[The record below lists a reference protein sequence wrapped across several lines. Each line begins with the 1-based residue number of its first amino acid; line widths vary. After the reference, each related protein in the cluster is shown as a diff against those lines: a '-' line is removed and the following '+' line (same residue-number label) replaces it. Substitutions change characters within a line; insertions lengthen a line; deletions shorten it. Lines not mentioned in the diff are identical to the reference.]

1 MGETPGAELLFLHYG
16 EEWVRG
22 SENCLLALVPRLAAR
37 GYRTRVVCNAA
48 VLRDAL
54 SARGVDAVQLHL
66 PEIMVDGPDVR
77 LEVAGLLRTTR
88 ALVRLCDGRRPD
100 LVYCNSGRAA
110 QAAWLASRWLGV
122 PRVAHLHAPF
132 HRRYFWLWGL
142 WDAAALVFA
151 SETTRATS
159 LAPHRRTPPSH
170 VVRNGVDLARFHPAV
185 AREPEVRRALGLG
198 ADELVI
204 GQIGSLIRRKG
215 ADVLLRAFATVRA
228 ARPARL
234 VLAGDGPERGA
245 LQDLARSLGVAD
257 ATVFA
262 GEVERPE
269 RLLRSGFDV
278 TVLAAREESLP
289 LSLLEAAACG
299 AAIVCTSVGGNGEV
313 VVDERSGIVVP
324 PDDAPALA
332 GALLRMARDPALR
345 TRLGAA
351 ARARAAA
358 EFGVERYVD
367 GVEAVIRERLAAL
380 SEGRRGARVLA
391 PVRPRPR
398 RG

>member
-1 MGETPGAELLFLHYG
+1 MGETPAPELLFLHYG
-16 EEWVRG
+16 EEWLRG
-22 SENCLLALVPRLAAR
+22 SENCLLALVPRLESR
-37 GYRTRVVCNAA
+37 GYRSRVVCNAA

-54 SARGVDAVQLHL
+54 AAQGIDAVQLHL

-77 LEVAGLLRTTR
+77 LEVGGLLRATR
-88 ALVRLCDGRRPD
+88 ALVRGCEGRRPD
-100 LVYCNSGRAA
+100 LLYCNSGRAA
-110 QAAWLASRWLGV
+110 QAAWLAARWLGV

-151 SETTRATS
+151 SEATRAAS
-159 LAPHRRTPPSH
+159 LSPHRRTPPSH
-170 VVRNGVDLARFHPAV
+170 VVRNGVDLSRFRPAE

-228 ARPARL
+228 AAPARL

-262 GEVERPE
+262 GEVARPE

-299 AAIVCTSVGGNGEV
+299 AAIVCTAVGGNVEV
-313 VVDERSGIVVP
+313 VTDGETGLVVP
-324 PDDAPALA
+324 PDDPTTLAAALV
-332 GALLRMARDPALR
+332 RMARDPALR

-351 ARARAAA
+351 ARARATA

-380 SEGRRGARVLA
+380 SEGRGGARALA
-391 PVRPRPR
+391 PARPRPR